1 MATTTTAPK
10 LTDLQASFVRTL
22 TPVLAGGLTA
32 VGVKHG
38 TDVSPQLLSGLIT
51 GWYTIGRLGEHT
63 VNRRFGW
70 MLGYAK
76 KPEYRKPGAAPAQ
89 PSTEAVE
96 TVEAVEAAAVDAG
109 LGRVRI
115 GDAVLDG
122 VQDLRWTRPER
133 GPATLTVTLA
143 CPAIALDGATQEP
156 GLAAVPDQARGVALP
171 R

>member
-22 TPVLAGGLTA
+22 TPVLAGGLAA

-76 KPEYRKPGAAPAQ
+76 KPEYVKAGAATLAQ
-89 PSTEAVE
+89 PVE

-133 GPATLTVTLA
+133 GPATLTVTLV

-156 GLAAVPDQARGVALP
+156 GLVAVPDQARGVALP